1 MSLVTPRH
9 TVQNEWNYE
18 AMRKHCWE
26 THEHLY
32 ISHAEDTIGGRQMT
46 LKERYVLAMRKPAKG
61 KQKRKDLPEMV
72 EVAIGAKVLVTQN
85 IETDLDIANGTR
97 GTIVDIKREPPH
109 KHDKDIIDLKYP
121 PAYILVKLK
130 KTRLKQ
136 LPGLEAGVI
145 PIQPIVQKMRVNVS
159 EGKSKTR
166 TITRTQYPIT
176 PAYAFTDYCLQ
187 GQIIL
192 SVMVD
197 LAKPSSG
204 RLSLFNMYVALY
216 RSLGRDTI

>member
-1 MSLVTPRH
+1 M
-9 TVQNEWNYE
+9 
-18 AMRKHCWE
+18 M
-26 THEHLY
+26 
-32 ISHAEDTIGGRQMT
+32 

-61 KQKRKDLPEMV
+61 KQKRKDLPETV

-97 GTIVDIKREPPH
+97 GTIVDIILDEREPPREH
-109 KHDKDIIDLKYP
+109 GKDIIDLKYP
-121 PAYILVKLK
+121 PVYILVKLK

-145 PIQPIVQKMRVNVS
+145 PIRPIVQKMRVNVS
-159 EGKSKTR
+159 ERKSKTR
-166 TITRTQYPIT
+166 AITWTQYPIT

-187 GQIIL
+187 GQTIL

-204 RLSLFNMYVALY
+204 RLSLFNMYVAL
-216 RSLGRDTI
+216 SSSSGRDTI